1 MSSVESILPS
11 FGSPSRRRTDLVG
24 ECRDLILQRLTQ
36 VIADALQTISDEL
49 TAQALRAEL
58 AERREVLLDAVML
71 VRESR
76 LELEGLFQRHFVDNF
91 VRRLDPDRTE
101 STPPASDV
109 PIELSLLSED
119 SLLDSIEVGKL
130 VQRAGNALDPDQVLG
145 IRARLAALVDRDWFD
160 ESRHPV
166 SPEAVFEA
174 LKSSLGELSPKA
186 EVRSALLSA
195 FEPHVTRSLNG
206 IYEAVNERLVSN
218 HVLPRIRQQVRVTGE
233 GPRRAPAAQG
243 SADEASNRAAVRTE
257 PAGHSGAPSFSAGAG
272 AGVGAGAADAG
283 ALMAELNQ
291 AMARASAG
299 MPAGRRQV
307 ARMLSNPE
315 AFGVADIP
323 LAPVIAPLVDALTD
337 LQRDGGSDEA
347 AGQLPAIVQRIR
359 AQGSPLDQV
368 TCEIVALVFDYI
380 YSDRRLPD
388 SVKQQLLR
396 LQVVAVKA
404 ALLDRGFFA
413 RRQHPL
419 RQLIDRIS
427 DLGADPDADTT
438 AGAALQIGLS
448 SVMDRVIAEFVTDL
462 TVFESALTQVDT
474 LARDESERQAA
485 KRALAQ
491 REAALR
497 EALAIARDEA
507 WVEVERRLDREV
519 PAFVRGFLSKWWV
532 DVMARARCSRD
543 SEAGARAWEVGV
555 RAAEYLIWSV
565 LPKQSEEIARLAA
578 VLPGMMRG
586 INRGLDLIDM
596 PDVDR
601 AAFFEE
607 LMRTHT
613 REIEAAKRR
622 VGPGAPAR
630 TEVAV
635 RLQPDGTIRFVP
647 KDAVAPKPAVPP
659 VVSESDRLMA
669 DLQRGQLL
677 DLHDASGVRTLK
689 LAWISPARKL
699 FILSR
704 YPDESLTFESAELLE
719 RLRNGEI
726 TRSAEGISM
735 ERAIHRVATES
746 AGDTVTRAE
755 TAELV

>member
-1 MSSVESILPS
+1 MSSIESPLPS
-11 FGSPSRRRTDLVG
+11 FGSASRRRPDLVG
-24 ECRDLILQRLTQ
+24 ECRDLIVQRLTQ

-49 TAQALRAEL
+49 TAQALRAEV
-58 AERREVLLDAVML
+58 AERRELLLDAVML
-71 VRESR
+71 VREGR
-76 LELEGLFQRHFVDNF
+76 LEFEGLFQRHFIDTF
-91 VRRLDPDRTE
+91 LRRLDPDRVE
-101 STPPASDV
+101 SSPATSDAPV
-109 PIELSLLSED
+109 ELSLLSED

-130 VQRAGNALDPDQVLG
+130 AQRAGNALDPDQVLG

-160 ESRHPV
+160 ESCHPV
-166 SPEAVFEA
+166 SPEAVFDA
-174 LKSSLGELSPKA
+174 LKASLGELSAKA

-218 HVLPRIRQQVRVTGE
+218 HVLPRIRPQVRVTGD
-233 GPRRAPAAQG
+233 GPRRAPAASLAQG
-243 SADEASNRAAVRTE
+243 ASEEGAQRVAQHAAPGSSAV
-257 PAGHSGAPSFSAGAG
+257 GHSPSGAG
-272 AGVGAGAADAG
+272 GGPADSG

-291 AMARASAG
+291 AMERASAG
-299 MPAGRRQV
+299 LPAGRRQV
-307 ARMLSNPE
+307 ARMLSNPA

-323 LAPVIAPLVDALTD
+323 LAPVVAPLVDALTD
-337 LQRDGGSDEA
+337 LQREGDLDGGST
-347 AGQLPAIVQRIR
+347 QLPAIVQRIR

-419 RQLIDRIS
+419 RRLIDRIS
-427 DLGADPDADTT
+427 DLGADPDADT
-438 AGAALQIGLS
+438 ASGAPLVSGLGC
-448 SVMDRVIAEFVTDL
+448 VMDRVIAEFVTDL
-462 TVFESALTQVDT
+462 SVFEDALLQVDA
-474 LARDESERQAA
+474 LAREEGERRTA
-485 KRALAQ
+485 KRAQAL
-491 REAALR
+491 REAAMR

-586 INRGLDLIDM
+586 INRGLDLIEM
-596 PDVDR
+596 PEADR
-601 AAFFEE
+601 TAFFEE

-622 VGPGAPAR
+622 VGPGLPAR
-630 TEVAV
+630 PAVAV
-635 RLQPDGTIRFVP
+635 RLAPDGSIRFVP
-647 KDAVAPKPAVPP
+647 KTEIADKPVGAPAP
-659 VVSESDRLMA
+659 SESDSLLA
-669 DLQRGQLL
+669 GLQRGQYL

-689 LAWISPARKL
+689 LAWVSPARKL

-704 YPDESLTFESAELLE
+704 YPDESLTFEASELLG
-719 RLRNGEI
+719 RLRTGEI
-726 TRSAEGISM
+726 VRSADGMTM
-735 ERAIHRVATES
+735 ERAIDRVASES
-746 AGDTVTRAE
+746 AGDTVTRSE